1 MARRL
6 PSGLVV
12 PLLAVPLLGLTGWVV
27 RGALRPAETAPAPP
41 AAAEPRGPLPGLPTP
56 SADLPA
62 DRLEEQVDGAADALR
77 ADGCRRLLHWRF
89 EDPPAEAEVLVFATE
104 DGAHRVMENEA
115 GPERTAG
122 PGEEAQVAAQFAYF
136 RRGNVFVRLFGDPGA
151 SGPGDALARRATEID
166 RALASGGPL

>member
-1 MARRL
+1 LGRRL
-6 PSGLVV
+6 PFGLVV
-12 PLLAVPLLGLTGWVV
+12 PLLAAPLLGLTGWVV
-27 RGALRPAETAPAPP
+27 RGALWPATNAPAPR
-41 AAAEPRGPLPGLPTP
+41 AAVEPRGALPGLPAP

-89 EDPPAEAEVLVFATE
+89 EDPPAEAEVLVFATG
-104 DGAHRVMENEA
+104 DGARRVMENEA

-136 RRGNVFVRLFGDPGA
+136 RRGNVFVRLFADPGA
-151 SGPGDALARRATEID
+151 SGSGDALAQRAAEID
-166 RALASGGPL
+166 RALADGGPL